1 MKNAKDPGL
10 GSRFLKPVHRMMNED
25 GSYNIVRK
33 GGLNGFKDFY
43 KYLIDVHWSV
53 FFLILIGSFI
63 LLNLLF
69 ASLYMLIGI
78 DHIGGLNNEI
88 PEFISAFFFSAQTF
102 TTVGYGALYPNGVLT
117 NFVATFESFLGL
129 LSFAISTG
137 LLWGRFSKPSLKLA
151 FSRNIIITPFE
162 EGMAVMFKM
171 VNERQNVL
179 LNTKVKC
186 IFIIDKGVGQLA
198 FNKDY
203 YNLKLETD
211 QVNFFPLT
219 WTLVHKINE
228 DSPLFGLNVRD
239 FKKRNAEV
247 IILVETFDETFSLT
261 IHHKHSYGRDQWLE
275 NVQFERNFEANGK
288 GQIELNVKDINRYT
302 SVK

>member
-1 MKNAKDPGL
+1 MKNTKDPGL
-10 GSRFLKPVHRMMNED
+10 GSQFLKPVHRMMNKD
-25 GSYNIVRK
+25 GSYNIIRK
-33 GGLNGFKDFY
+33 GGLNGLKDFY
-43 KYLIDVHWSV
+43 KYLIDVHWIV

-63 LLNLLF
+63 LLNLVF
-69 ASLYMLIGI
+69 ATIYILIGI
-78 DHIGGLNNEI
+78 EQINGLNPDI

-102 TTVGYGALYPNGVLT
+102 TTVGYGALHPNGVLT
-117 NFVATFESFLGL
+117 NFFATFESFLGL

-137 LLWGRFSKPSLKLA
+137 LLWGRFSKPSVKIA

-219 WTLVHKINE
+219 WTLVHKINA
-228 DSPLFGLNVRD
+228 DSPLFGLEICD
-239 FKKRNAEV
+239 LIKRNAEV

-261 IHHKHSYGRDQWLE
+261 IHHKHSYGGDQWLE

>member
-25 GSYNIVRK
+25 GTYNIIRK
-33 GGLNGFKDFY
+33 GGLSGLKDFY
-43 KYLIDVHWSV
+43 KYLIDVHWLV

-63 LLNLLF
+63 LLNLIF
-69 ASLYMLIGI
+69 ASIYLLIGSEQ
-78 DHIGGLNNEI
+78 IGGMNDDI

-102 TTVGYGALYPNGVLT
+102 TTVGYGALYPVGIAI

-137 LLWGRFSKPSLKLA
+137 LLWGRFSKPSLKIA
-151 FSRNIIITPFE
+151 FSKNVIITPFE
-162 EGMAVMFKM
+162 ESMALMFKM

-186 IFIIDKGVGQLA
+186 ILIMDKGLGQTA
-198 FNKDY
+198 FDKDY
-203 YNLKLETD
+203 FNLKLETD

-219 WTLVHKINE
+219 WTLVHKIDDN
-228 DSPLFGLNVRD
+228 SPLKGMEINDL
-239 FKKRNAEV
+239 KKRNAEV

-261 IHHKHSYGRDQWLE
+261 IHQKHSYGGNQWLD
-275 NVQFERNFEANGK
+275 NVQFARNFEANGK
-288 GQIELNVKDINRYT
+288 GQIELNVKDINRFT
-302 SVK
+302 SLK